1 MAVVR
6 QVVGQSAYDLTLQ
19 TYGSQDK
26 LIQFCQEN
34 NIQSLDT
41 ITPQIDYTYNENEV
55 QNEKIKG
62 YVFATD
68 VQVYNR
74 IFSDEFSIEF
84 A

>member
-19 TYGSQDK
+19 MYGSQDK

>member
-1 MAVVR
+1 MALVK
-6 QVVGQSAYDLTLQ
+6 QVIGQSVYDLTLQ

-34 NIQSLDT
+34 NIESLDT
-41 ITPQIDYTYNENEV
+41 ITPQIEYTYNEKEV
-55 QNEKIKG
+55 QNDKIKG
-62 YVFATD
+62 YTFATD